1 MEEIAEPLGVSF
13 HLGLSRGEAWL
24 DKPTALMK
32 PPSAAFILANS
43 TVPGLVSSLFPEV
56 LPPTPQA
63 AAMRE
68 FGSGPHAEFHPNT
81 DTQGRYGPTQAGDP
95 RLLDSP
101 SGAGHSNA
109 RAMAKIMA
117 VRRTTVH
124 LQTLARDSDWH
135 ASPTLVWAGDG
146 KRRRGGRSAAAVG

>member
-117 VRRTTVH
+117 VRRTSS
-124 LQTLARDSDWH
+124 LICADSNRH
-135 ASPTLVWAGDG
+135 ATQQRW
-146 KRRRGGRSAAAVG
+146 

>member
-1 MEEIAEPLGVSF
+1 MWWQAMEEIAEPLGVSF

-63 AAMRE
+63 AAMWDVR
-68 FGSGPHAEFHPNT
+68 
-81 DTQGRYGPTQAGDP
+81 R
-95 RLLDSP
+95 RLLRVV
-101 SGAGHSNA
+101 
-109 RAMAKIMA
+109 RAW
-117 VRRTTVH
+117 RLRT
-124 LQTLARDSDWH
+124 
-135 ASPTLVWAGDG
+135 
-146 KRRRGGRSAAAVG
+146 